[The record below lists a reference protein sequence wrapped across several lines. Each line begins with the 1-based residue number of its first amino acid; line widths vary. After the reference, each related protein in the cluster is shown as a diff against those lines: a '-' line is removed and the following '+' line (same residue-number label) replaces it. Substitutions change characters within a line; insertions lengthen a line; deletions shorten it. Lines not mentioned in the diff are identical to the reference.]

1 MEDIMDQSQQPQ
13 PEPKEEHDDID
24 TGSEIVSR
32 KRILLVEPFNPEENP
47 HLRTRGTHASRVV
60 LLKRSFLAPM
70 EPEKFVKEHGF
81 VSIDQDKVAINPD
94 YIPKDLDEDEILHV
108 RRFVRDPSKPPFKK
122 EYKSELFWDGGFIRL
137 VTEPLALRALLR
149 PRRAEPAP
157 AEDRPSSQSPA
168 QPQQPSRRRRGTGF
182 PEPGVK

>member
-1 MEDIMDQSQQPQ
+1 MDQSQQPQ
-13 PEPKEEHDDID
+13 PEQDQDHDDID

-32 KRILLVEPFNPEENP
+32 RRILLVEPFNAEENP
-47 HLRTRGTHASRVV
+47 HLRTRGTHTSRVV

-81 VSIDQDKVAINPD
+81 VSVEQDKVAINPD
-94 YIPKDLDEDEILHV
+94 FIPKDTNEDEILHV

-122 EYKSELFWDGGFIRL
+122 DYKSELFWDGGFIRL

-149 PRRAEPAP
+149 PKKADAAPVSAGDKPAAE
-157 AEDRPSSQSPA
+157 SPPE
-168 QPQQPSRRRRGTGF
+168 PQQPKGRRRGMGF
-182 PEPGVK
+182 PVPGVK